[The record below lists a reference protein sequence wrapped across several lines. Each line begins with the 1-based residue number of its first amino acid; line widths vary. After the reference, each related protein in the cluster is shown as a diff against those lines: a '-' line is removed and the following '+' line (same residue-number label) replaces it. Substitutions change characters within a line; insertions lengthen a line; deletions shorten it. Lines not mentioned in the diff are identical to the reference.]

1 MPKENLNLY
10 GSHPFYLSV
19 EDQTNGNS
27 NGVFLFNSNAMDII
41 LQPKPAITW
50 RTIGGILDFFVFLGP
65 KPKDVIQQVFN
76 SLIFYFIESFNI
88 IYIQKY
94 NQLIGKPHLPPY
106 WALGFHLCKYG
117 DYSLEKMMST
127 FNRTRNA
134 QIPYDVQVIMNFYD
148 ENTK

>member
-1 MPKENLNLY
+1 MNIFNEGSKKLTFLNIFKSKILSPIIGEHKDGFRKGGKQWKRYTFFNRDKAPQENYNLY

-76 SLIFYFIESFNI
+76 YLIFYFIKSFNI
-88 IYIQKY
+88 
-94 NQLIGKPHLPPY
+94 
-106 WALGFHLCKYG
+106 
-117 DYSLEKMMST
+117 YSK
-127 FNRTRNA
+127 
-134 QIPYDVQVIMNFYD
+134 V
-148 ENTK
+148 